1 MWLGYIVPL
10 LLLLNHIQWIAL
22 THFADLQ
29 ILLIGKSLRLV
40 NLRKNVPWVQCDQKK
55 SSNVYKS
62 CRKMISLEN

>member
-1 MWLGYIVPL
+1 MRLGYIVPL

-40 NLRKNVPWVQCDQKK
+40 NLGVYVGTFLGSSVTRKSRQMSIKVAQKWFH
-55 SSNVYKS
+55 
-62 CRKMISLEN
+62 